1 MEELY
6 LLACSLAPV
15 YISYTIQVYLPRD
28 GANYSVL
35 GPSASIN
42 NQDSLP
48 RYAYRPIWTW
58 QFLHQG
64 YSSHDSRVCQ
74 IDKANQDTDST
85 HAGVWH
91 MSKRGNP
98 SSQDLLSKQSI
109 LTWLPLYSPSFLT

>member
-6 LLACSLAPV
+6 LLPCSLAPV
-15 YISYTIQVYLPRD
+15 YISYTIQVHLPRD

-48 RYAYRPIWTW
+48 RDAQRPIWTW
-58 QFLHQG
+58 QFLHEG

-74 IDKANQDTDST
+74 VDKANQDTDST
-85 HAGVWH
+85 DAGVWH
-91 MSKRGNP
+91 MSKREIHLPKISFLNRE
-98 SSQDLLSKQSI
+98 SI
-109 LTWLPLYSPSFLT
+109 LTWLPLYPLHF